1 MAILNAVLQPEE
13 TPVTSTRGTSGYQ
26 WDTTSDR
33 GMIGNIQIANAA
45 ITTAKIGSAAI
56 TTAKIEDAAITT
68 AKIGSAQVTN
78 AVIATAAIKDANIDT
93 ITFNK
98 ITGGTCIL
106 GGTANG
112 NGLLQI
118 RNSTGTTI
126 VQGDNLGHH
135 YYSTAGSELVRI
147 NTLGFHAYDNSGSET
162 FSIGTEGLIG
172 YGNNERVFGLRANVG
187 GDTYGALGYGTGVD
201 GGMLVQGTPQMILY
215 SPGTVNI
222 FADTNQITG
231 NHIVLSG
238 SMNLNGTL
246 LVNSVPKTAIVP
258 SSEGYKTLYTN
269 ESPDVWFMDFCES
282 KETIDPMFLEVTNPP
297 YHFIKCEDGEYQVWG
312 KRKGF
317 ETTRFEPK
325 TKEQFDKNNDFWSTP
340 NK

>member
-1 MAILNAVLQPEE
+1 MNDFLQPDNA
-13 TPVTSTRGTSGYQ
+13 PVTSTRGTAGYQ

-33 GMIGNIQIANAA
+33 GMIKNVQIDEAA

-68 AKIGSAQVTN
+68 VKIGSAQVTN

-126 VQGDNLGHH
+126 IQGDNLGHH
-135 YYSTAGSELVRI
+135 YYSTAGLELVKI

-172 YGNNERVFGLRANVG
+172 YGNNQQVFGLKANVG
-187 GDTYGALGYGTGVD
+187 GDTYGALGYGTGSW
-201 GGMLVQGTPQMILY
+201 GGMLVQGSPNLILY
-215 SPGTVNI
+215 APGSGNTAVM
-222 FADTNQITG
+222 FADTNNIVGNYCKITG
-231 NHIVLSG
+231 ELSVNG
-238 SMNLNGTL
+238 S
-246 LVNSVPKTAIVP
+246 VKTAIVQT
-258 SSEGYKTLYTN
+258 SKEYNALYTN
-269 ESPDVWFMDFCES
+269 ESPEVWFMDFCES
-282 KETIDPMFLEVTNPP
+282 KDKVDPMFLEVTSPP

-312 KRKGF
+312 KRKGA
-317 ETTRFEPK
+317 EHLRFESK